1 MITASI
7 VAYHTPVEEL
17 SKLLDCVVHSSID
30 LLYLIDNSS
39 NDSLR
44 EFANKSPKIVYIYS
58 DNLGFGH
65 GHNIGIRKAIEKEAR
80 YHIVINPDVY
90 WDGSVIEQLAEFMD
104 AHTDCGL
111 VMPKV
116 TCLAGDSSLSAT
128 FRRKGMPDLNCM
140 LPVMTGR
147 WKFLPFPAASCSCV

>member
-65 GHNIGIRKAIEKEAR
+65 GHNIGIRKAIEKE
-80 YHIVINPDVY
+80 
-90 WDGSVIEQLAEFMD
+90 
-104 AHTDCGL
+104 
-111 VMPKV
+111 
-116 TCLAGDSSLSAT
+116 
-128 FRRKGMPDLNCM
+128 
-140 LPVMTGR
+140 
-147 WKFLPFPAASCSCV
+147 